1 MKEDRLDG
9 RIAELEVRI
18 GKLNT
23 EKFELCQEY
32 AKREEEKDGLMS
44 QIADLK
50 LTI

>member
-1 MKEDRLDG
+1 MTEDRLDG
-9 RIAELEVRI
+9 RISELEVRI

-23 EKFELCQEY
+23 EKFELCQEL
-32 AKREEEKDGLMS
+32 AKREEEKEGLLR